1 VQVPPPEALK
11 ASLANLLASSQ
22 QAAATSESS
31 LRKHRDAAAAL
42 DARLSDANTALLRL
56 KEELKAKRDEI
67 VARVLDGGEM
77 ESFQVRVPYG
87 IALYARC
94 VLTRVMYMQAMLDE
108 KEKDV
113 QAKAAE
119 VANVNALINVVQR
132 SIAHAHEKNECI
144 LCERPFVA
152 NEAANFFGVQQQ
164 AVQVDLP
171 TARGEHEMALAEA
184 NNAIAALVRARPLW
198 EECQKLK
205 DRDIPKA
212 EELHKGCV

>member
-1 VQVPPPEALK
+1 
-11 ASLANLLASSQ
+11 
-22 QAAATSESS
+22 
-31 LRKHRDAAAAL
+31 
-42 DARLSDANTALLRL
+42 
-56 KEELKAKRDEI
+56 
-67 VARVLDGGEM
+67 M
-77 ESFQVRVPYG
+77 
-87 IALYARC
+87 
-94 VLTRVMYMQAMLDE
+94 LTRMMCIQAMLDE

-132 SIAHAHEKNECI
+132 SIAHAREKNECI

-152 NEAANFFGVQQQ
+152 NEAANFFGVQQR
-164 AVQVDLP
+164 AVQEDLP

-198 EECQKLK
+198 EECQKMK

-212 EELHKGCV
+212 EELHNGCVFGCMVLALE